1 MDLALYPVMVAALL
15 LPAWALRRRR
25 EGVDALAWGA
35 ALAIMVLGALSL
47 TRFFLLLPPSAAR
60 VAGLVALLPAAA
72 SVLLLARCVRRPR
85 PHGPPE
91 GGGCPLDMVTV
102 ILGVALVTL
111 GLEAVLPHYV
121 DTKFYYDWWMHFD
134 LANFY
139 RNPTGFDRV
148 YLDGGSIT
156 ARTPLYNLLGALA
169 LTAFGD
175 RFSVFQVMTAALGW
189 LWILPTVLVARRLG
203 LARPTPI
210 IAVLGLSP
218 LILHSHT
225 YAWPKGLVAF
235 FALMALERF
244 LALRRQPLGQGGPL
258 AIEFGLLCGATVMA
272 HAGFFG
278 YLLPPAAILAWDV
291 ARRRREWTAGA
302 AAAATALAVL
312 LPWSVWAA
320 TQYSWRQTLF
330 GYPRFPYAHV
340 ATWLRD
346 HGYTLASSLL
356 PIDAPIALLTG
367 TLDARQAYVLTY
379 LGTAGGLLG
388 IGFLL
393 WALARNIRQHSRI
406 GGRQAGPVL
415 AFAATGMIAAT
426 ALLQPLVR
434 DNADAVF
441 IPALVV
447 LALLVFRSAPL
458 WGRHLL
464 LALGEIALV
473 QAVILSWLWLPSSNT
488 QGNAEL
494 AAAHGIRFLAHGAW
508 PVGLLLLAVG
518 VALCLRG
525 VAPALPREMGARPGV
540 ASLGRAAA
548 GPTPP

>member
-1 MDLALYPVMVAALL
+1 MVAALL
-15 LPAWALRRRR
+15 LPGSALLRRR

-35 ALAIMVLGALSL
+35 ALAIIVLGAVSL
-47 TRFFLLLPPSAAR
+47 TRFFLLLPPTAAR
-60 VAGLVALLPAAA
+60 AAGPAA
-72 SVLLLARCVRRPR
+72 LLLAVASVFLLARWVRAPR
-85 PHGPPE
+85 PHGLPAHVPS
-91 GGGCPLDMVTV
+91 GLVPA

-139 RNPTGFDRV
+139 RDPTGFDRL

-169 LTAFGD
+169 LTVFGD
-175 RFSVFQVMTAALGW
+175 RFAVFQVMTAALGW

-203 LARPTPI
+203 LARTTPI

-244 LALRRQPLGQGGPL
+244 LALQQQPFGEGGPL
-258 AIEFGLLCGATVMA
+258 AVKLGLLCGATVMA
-272 HAGFFG
+272 HAGFVG
-278 YLLPPAAILAWDV
+278 YLLPLAAILAWDV
-291 ARRRREWTAGA
+291 ACRRREWTSGA
-302 AAAATALAVL
+302 AAAATAVAVV
-312 LPWSVWAA
+312 LPWYAWAA
-320 TQYSWRQTLF
+320 TQYSWRQALF
-330 GYPRFPYAHV
+330 GYPRFPYTSV
-340 ATWLRD
+340 AAWLGD
-346 HGYTLASSLL
+346 HWYTLVSSLL
-356 PIDAPIALLTG
+356 PVDAPIALLTG
-367 TLDARQAYVLTY
+367 ALDAHQAYALTY

-393 WALARNIRQHSRI
+393 WALARNMRRRSRVA
-406 GGRQAGPVL
+406 GPHAGPVL
-415 AFAATGMIAAT
+415 AFAATGILVAT

-458 WGRHLL
+458 SRRHLF
-464 LALGEIALV
+464 LALAEIALV
-473 QAVILSWLWLPSSNT
+473 QAVVLPWLWSPASNT

-494 AAAHGIRFLAHGAW
+494 AAAHGIRFLAPGVW
-508 PVGLLLLAVG
+508 PVGLLLLASG
-518 VALCLRG
+518 AALCLRG
-525 VAPALPREMGARPGV
+525 VAPALRREMGARPGV
-540 ASLGRAAA
+540 ASLGRTAA

>member
-1 MDLALYPVMVAALL
+1 MVPVL
-15 LPAWALRRRR
+15 
-25 EGVDALAWGA
+25 
-35 ALAIMVLGALSL
+35 
-47 TRFFLLLPPSAAR
+47 
-60 VAGLVALLPAAA
+60 
-72 SVLLLARCVRRPR
+72 
-85 PHGPPE
+85 
-91 GGGCPLDMVTV
+91 
-102 ILGVALVTL
+102 LGVALVTL

-139 RNPTGFDRV
+139 RDPKGFDRN

-169 LTAFGD
+169 LTVFGD

-203 LARPTPI
+203 LARPIPI

-235 FALMALERF
+235 FALMALDRF
-244 LALRRQPLGQGGPL
+244 LVLRQQPLGQGGPL
-258 AIEFGLLCGATVMA
+258 AVEFGLLAAATVMA
-272 HAGFFG
+272 HAGFVG
-278 YLLPPAAILAWDV
+278 YLLPPAALLAWDV

-302 AAAATALAVL
+302 AAAATAMAVL
-312 LPWSVWAA
+312 LPWYAWAA
-320 TQYSWRQTLF
+320 TQYSWRQALF
-330 GYPRFPYAHV
+330 GYPHFPYANV

-346 HGYTLASSLL
+346 HWYTLVSSLL
-356 PIDAPIALLTG
+356 PIDTPIALLVG
-367 TLDARQAYVLTY
+367 GLDLRQAYVLTY

-388 IGFLL
+388 IGFLV
-393 WALARNIRQHSRI
+393 WALARNLRRRSRI
-406 GGRQAGPVL
+406 GGPLSGPLL
-415 AFAATGMIAAT
+415 ASAATGMIVAT

-441 IPALVV
+441 IPAVVV
-447 LALLVFRSAPL
+447 LALLVCRSAPL
-458 WGRHLL
+458 GRRHLL
-464 LALGEIALV
+464 LALAEIALL
-473 QAVILSWLWLPSSNT
+473 QAVVLPWLWSAASNT

-508 PVGLLLLAVG
+508 PVGVLLLAAGAV
-518 VALCLRG
+518 LCLRG
-525 VAPALPREMGARPGV
+525 VAPALRPEVGARRGV
-540 ASLGRAAA
+540 VSLGRTAT